1 MIAKHYQPLIG
12 ALCLKDSMD
21 VELQK
26 KVDIVVGLSRLAG
39 GTLII
44 IGSIL
49 VFIFVQA
56 ALDPNAVIEINGVP
70 IKDEGSKIITA
81 IFSGIFPIIGM
92 FLSFAPSKY
101 LDKRV
106 AKIITR
112 LS

>member
-1 MIAKHYQPLIG
+1 
-12 ALCLKDSMD
+12 MD
-21 VELQK
+21 AELQK

-56 ALDPNAVIEINGVP
+56 ALDSNAVIEINGVP
-70 IKDEGSKIITA
+70 TKDEGSKIIAA
-81 IFSGIFPIIGM
+81 IFTGIFPILGM
-92 FLSFAPSKY
+92 FLSFAPSKH
-101 LDKRV
+101 LDKWV

>member
-1 MIAKHYQPLIG
+1 MDAE
-12 ALCLKDSMD
+12 LK
-21 VELQK
+21 K
-26 KVDIVVGLSRLAG
+26 KVDTIVGLSRLGG

-49 VFIFVQA
+49 VYVFFQA

-70 IKDEGSKIITA
+70 TKDEGSKIIAA
-81 IFSGIFPIIGM
+81 IFTGIFPIIGM
-92 FLSFAPSKY
+92 FLSFAPSKH
-101 LDKRV
+101 LDKWV